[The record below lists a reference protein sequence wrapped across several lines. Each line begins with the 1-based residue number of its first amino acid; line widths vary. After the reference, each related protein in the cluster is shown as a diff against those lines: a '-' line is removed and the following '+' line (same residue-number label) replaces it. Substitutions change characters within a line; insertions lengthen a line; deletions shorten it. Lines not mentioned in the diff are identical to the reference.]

1 MSSVPFAFWDT
12 EWKARRNNRPI
23 IGIVDLHII
32 TVEDKVEP
40 PKASSLLPITKTAR
54 LYFDIMQYALFQLLS
69 GLK

>member
-23 IGIVDLHII
+23 TGIVDLHII
-32 TVEDKVEP
+32 TVEDKVAP